1 MATQTL
7 ARLRG
12 SYFGAGGCVDGECFD
27 TSLVVLRFV
36 AAAAPWDF
44 RWMRSLISRFTKHA
58 CSKKR
63 PRALLWYYWLCI
75 SELPPAVAA
84 QELKRNRERVLRAL
98 ERFDRQ
104 GVLVRGEA
112 DREMLTIA
120 CCIMRNLICGMAEYG
135 YIKDRRPYVS
145 ESDGR
150 LHFDM
155 SEHTV
160 TAENVSPCGKSCD
173 FCNKWR
179 EGECPGAGRPGAG
192 GSLMEKRVQDLCLY
206 A

>member
-1 MATQTL
+1 MDAEPDKQIHQ
-7 ARLRG
+7 ARLLEKARAALVLLALHLGIAAGCRG
-12 SYFGAGGCVDGECFD
+12 
-27 TSLVVLRFV
+27 
-36 AAAAPWDF
+36 
-44 RWMRSLISRFTKHA
+44 
-58 CSKKR
+58 
-63 PRALLWYYWLCI
+63 
-75 SELPPAVAA
+75 
-84 QELKRNRERVLRAL
+84 QELKGTGAGAQAL

-120 CCIMRNLICGMAEYG
+120 CCIMRNLICGMAKYG

-160 TAENVSPCGKSCD
+160 TAENVSPAAKAAIFATNGARSVRSCRAD
-173 FCNKWR
+173 R
-179 EGECPGAGRPGAG
+179 GR
-192 GSLMEKRVQDLCLY
+192 R
-206 A
+206 